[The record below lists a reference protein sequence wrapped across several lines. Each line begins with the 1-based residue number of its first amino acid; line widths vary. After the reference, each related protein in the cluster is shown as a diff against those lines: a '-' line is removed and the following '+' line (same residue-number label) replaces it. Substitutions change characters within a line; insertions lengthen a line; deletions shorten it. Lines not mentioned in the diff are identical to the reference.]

1 MKNIHLLPTDK
12 PSRLCYVICTEK
24 STLTLFED
32 EMEKGKRFFPQ
43 HIYITSNEEIKEG
56 DWFLHQNS
64 DKINIFKSRE
74 IVGKSIV
81 VGDKKESSCWIDYSK
96 KIILT
101 TDPDLIK
108 DGVQSIDDE
117 FLEWF
122 VRNPSC
128 KDVDT
133 SWYTVSDK
141 RVYKIIIPKEES
153 KQEQDH
159 CNFCGKTLKEQMKG
173 CTEITCYRQFL
184 PKQDI
189 IQSNE
194 DAEIFIENIINPAE
208 PNEALKKAKQRYSKQ
223 ETLEQAADNW
233 SLHEKRSKWGEIVK
247 NSFKAGANWQAE
259 RMYSKEEVMDI
270 INSFEKLC
278 YKYQSNKDWFPA
290 KKSEWF
296 EQFKKK

>member
-1 MKNIHLLPTDK
+1 MNTIHLLPTDK

-32 EMEKGKRFFPQ
+32 EMEKDKRFFPQ

-56 DWFLHQNS
+56 DWTF
-64 DKINIFKSRE
+64 D
-74 IVGKSIV
+74 GKKPYKWTS
-81 VGDKKESSCWIDYSK
+81 GDVEDCLYNLGANKYKGCK

-101 TDPDLIK
+101 TDPQLIA
-108 DGVQSIDDE
+108 DGVQAIDDD
-117 FLEWF
+117 FLHWF
-122 VRNPSC
+122 VKNPSC

-153 KQEQDH
+153 
-159 CNFCGKTLKEQMKG
+159 
-173 CTEITCYRQFL
+173 
-184 PKQDI
+184 KQDI

-223 ETLEQAADNW
+223 ETLEEAAESWLKSKTLLKTSQAPG
-233 SLHEKRSKWGEIVK
+233 LLIGFIE
-247 NSFKAGANWQAE
+247 GAKWQAE
-259 RMYSKEEVMDI
+259 RMYSEEEVMDI